1 MTWFRG
7 ALQHCPVIV
16 SEKPFDLGIIL
27 TPPSFTGIDYPTV
40 VVSVATCVEYL
51 EYWGHD
57 EKNALRG
64 RVATPGPREREFGA
78 KKLKWYYYRV
88 LPI

>member
-1 MTWFRG
+1 VTWFRG
-7 ALQHCPVIV
+7 ALQHCPVIA

-57 EKNALRG
+57 ETWDA
-64 RVATPGPREREFGA
+64 REFGA

>member
-1 MTWFRG
+1 VTCFRG

-27 TPPSFTGIDYPTV
+27 TLPQFSGIDYPVV
-40 VVSVATCVEYL
+40 VVSIATCAEYL

-57 EKNALRG
+57 EKTWDAW
-64 RVATPGPREREFGA
+64 EFGPN
-78 KKLKWYYYRV
+78 KLKWYYYRV